1 MEKIT
6 KKEGKIVLA
15 FKNKESQLKEIYTSD
30 IEENILQDMI
40 LFMEQDSEVSINY
53 LEEDLDLIDV
63 LECREVYT
71 KEESKED
78 CGIEWEKTEQTM
90 NDILNIIDPI
100 RSKTKLKKVKAMEKI
115 TKKDI
120 GLIIIIFI
128 FAFVMGMLFQYFIN

>member
-15 FKNKESQLKEIYTSD
+15 FKNKESQLKEIYTSN

-78 CGIEWEKTEQTM
+78 CGIEWEKTEKMM

-115 TKKDI
+115 IKKDI

>member
-120 GLIIIIFI
+120 VLIIIIFI

>member
-15 FKNKESQLKEIYTSD
+15 FKNKESQLKEIYTSN

-78 CGIEWEKTEQTM
+78 CGIEWEKTEKMM